1 MGSSSSKREAKKKE
15 EEIKK
20 KEERIDEA
28 ATNHARPI
36 TEESSEKLYKSI
48 VRIQFVANE
57 KMYFGTGFFI
67 KFNLKN
73 KLRYFLMTCH
83 HVIKEEFINKKQIIT
98 LHTEKSKKKKNL
110 KLN

>member
-20 KEERIDEA
+20 KEERIDEG

-67 KFNLKN
+67 KLYLKN
-73 KLRYFLMTCH
+73 KLIYFLMTCH
-83 HVIKEEFINKKQIIT
+83 HVIKEKFINQKPIIS
-98 LHTEKSKKKKNL
+98 LHHGKIKKKENL